1 LSIFAI
7 KKQEGRVMISQIW
20 HSYRRLPLWVQAW
33 VSVILVP
40 VNAASLAFLS
50 EPWGLWIAAM
60 AVGAMLL
67 NGVIMLAERG
77 FSKLMALPHVL
88 IWTPMLGLVL
98 WLLAQDIA
106 PAYRIYLLILLA
118 VDVVSLIFDVIDTRK
133 WVSGDRK
140 IA

>member
-1 LSIFAI
+1 
-7 KKQEGRVMISQIW
+7 MISEIW

-50 EPWGLWIAAM
+50 EPWGLWLAAM
-60 AVGAMLL
+60 AVGAMLC
-67 NGVIMLAERG
+67 NGVIMLVERG

-88 IWTPMLGLVL
+88 AWTPMLGLVL
-98 WLLAQDIA
+98 WLLPQDIA
-106 PAYRIYLLILLA
+106 PAYRVYLLILLA
-118 VDVVSLIFDVIDTRK
+118 VDAVSLVFDVTDTRK
-133 WVSGDRK
+133 WLSGDRK